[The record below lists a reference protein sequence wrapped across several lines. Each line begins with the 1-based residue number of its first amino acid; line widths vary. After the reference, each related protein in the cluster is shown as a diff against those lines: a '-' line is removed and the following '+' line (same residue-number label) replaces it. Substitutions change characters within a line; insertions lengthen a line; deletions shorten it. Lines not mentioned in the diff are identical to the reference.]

1 MASRVI
7 VVEDE
12 EHLAAGLRFN
22 LEARGYDVETFEAG
36 EGVGERLAD
45 ASVPAVDLVVLDV
58 MLPGISGLDVVR
70 ALRRGGNTVPVLLLT
85 ARDAEVDIVAGLD
98 AGADDYLTKPFS
110 LPVFLA
116 RVRTLLRRAPREEAP
131 ARFRIGEVEIDP
143 ARYEVERGGEC
154 LPLTAREVG
163 LLLLL
168 FRRRGKNVSRGEIL
182 QEVWGL
188 RPDTKTRVVDTF
200 VHRLRK
206 LIEPDPARPRYL
218 VSVRSLGY
226 RLETDPV

>member
-1 MASRVI
+1 MPSRVI

-22 LEARGYDVETFEAG
+22 LEARGYDVETFEKG
-36 EGVGERLAD
+36 EGARERLAD
-45 ASVPAVDLVVLDV
+45 VSLPTVDLVVLDV

-70 ALRRGGNTVPVLLLT
+70 TLRREGNTVPVLLLT

-110 LPVFLA
+110 LPVFHA
-116 RVRTLLRRAPREEAP
+116 RVRTLLRRVPREEAP
-131 ARFRIGEVEIDP
+131 ERFRIGQVEIDP
-143 ARYEVERGGEC
+143 GRYEIERGGEC
-154 LPLTAREVG
+154 LPLTSREVG

-182 QEVWGL
+182 REVWGL

-218 VSVRSLGY
+218 ISVRSLGY
-226 RLETDPV
+226 RLETDPL